1 MKLKV
6 LSDTHGFH
14 SQEPLDEVDLLIHC
28 GDAANSGVLWENE
41 IEFLNFWLW
50 WENYPAKYKVF
61 VPGNHSKFIA
71 SKESKILRKSLKP
84 NCWILIDQTI
94 IIEGCKIFGS
104 PFTPTFGNWS
114 FMANRSKIHK
124 HWELIEENTDIVI
137 THGPPKSILDL
148 TFDTKGK
155 LEFCGDSSLLRII
168 YKIKPAYHLFGHV
181 HGEKQFEN
189 NGILERKGIKFVNC
203 SQVRDNMFDHG
214 LMYNGKIFHI

>member
-1 MKLKV
+1 MKVKV

-14 SQEPLDEVDLLIHC
+14 NEEPLDEVDLLIHC
-28 GDAANSGVLWENE
+28 GDAANSRVLWENE

-61 VPGNHSKFIA
+61 VPGNHSLFCQHSISRTLK
-71 SKESKILRKSLKP
+71 KSLKP

-94 IIEGCKIFGS
+94 GIEGCKIFGS

-124 HWELIEENTDIVI
+124 HWKLIEENTDIVI

-148 TFDTKGK
+148 TLDTRGK
-155 LEFCGDSSLLRII
+155 LEFCGDSSLLRTI
-168 YKIKPAYHLFGHV
+168 YKIRPVFHLFGHV
-181 HGEKQFEN
+181 QGCKQFEN
-189 NGILERKGIKFVNC
+189 NGVLERRGIKFMNC
-203 SQVRDNMFDHG
+203 SQVKDGMFGHG
-214 LMYNGKIFHI
+214 LIYDGKIFHI